1 MTQLLEQISKLSLE
15 EKIVLV
21 EKIWD
26 DIADSS
32 DAQEM
37 VISSELEVELE
48 RRYQLLKEG
57 KTGLHSW
64 EDIEKS
70 LLSGYTI
77 WRMPTYSLQFTDEA
91 RQDIVDGFSW
101 FEDKRKGLGLD
112 FLLFL
117 RAALNTIE
125 KNPYLH
131 QPISSK
137 KAHIRRAI
145 VHKFNYTIFY
155 TVEKEDIS
163 VFGVLSSKQDPAIW
177 KKRLKFW

>member
-32 DAQEM
+32 DAQEI
-37 VISSELEVELE
+37 VISPELEAELE

-77 WRMPTYSLQFTDEA
+77 
-91 RQDIVDGFSW
+91 
-101 FEDKRKGLGLD
+101 
-112 FLLFL
+112 
-117 RAALNTIE
+117 
-125 KNPYLH
+125 
-131 QPISSK
+131 
-137 KAHIRRAI
+137 
-145 VHKFNYTIFY
+145 
-155 TVEKEDIS
+155 
-163 VFGVLSSKQDPAIW
+163 
-177 KKRLKFW
+177 

>member
-37 VISSELEVELE
+37 VISPELEAELE

-57 KTGLHSW
+57 KTSLHSW

-77 WRMPTYSLQFTDEA
+77 
-91 RQDIVDGFSW
+91 
-101 FEDKRKGLGLD
+101 
-112 FLLFL
+112 
-117 RAALNTIE
+117 
-125 KNPYLH
+125 
-131 QPISSK
+131 
-137 KAHIRRAI
+137 
-145 VHKFNYTIFY
+145 
-155 TVEKEDIS
+155 
-163 VFGVLSSKQDPAIW
+163 
-177 KKRLKFW
+177 